1 MGIKSV
7 VKDGVSGLLN
17 EAMWSACEMSS
28 VWMQSE
34 LSQNQTQERILAY
47 AAELCDHIPSDFD
60 FDYFCLADWVLPL
73 LPSFFIIRYFYI
85 QSSLPASIAN
95 ESLVSSLN
103 VAWLICCSRNC

>member
-7 VKDGVSGLLN
+7 VEDGVSGLLN

-47 AAELCDHIPSDFD
+47 AAEVVLAIKHVQKQNSNLCEF
-60 FDYFCLADWVLPL
+60 
-73 LPSFFIIRYFYI
+73 FFIA
-85 QSSLPASIAN
+85 L
-95 ESLVSSLN
+95 
-103 VAWLICCSRNC
+103 